1 MFQARYWSILFS
13 KSQNNYYATVNRTI
27 NDKSN
32 LQMAGSVIGKGGSN
46 IQKLRQEYSA
56 QVRIPDCPGPER
68 VMNIQAGTEEMVVGI
83 IQMAIPFMY
92 EQGEQDD
99 GGDRELRLL
108 IHQSI
113 VGGIIGKSGS
123 KIKEIRENTGAHI
136 KVSDSYRKYPL
147 VKQIPLGVL

>member
-1 MFQARYWSILFS
+1 
-13 KSQNNYYATVNRTI
+13 
-27 NDKSN
+27 
-32 LQMAGSVIGKGGSN
+32 MAGSVIGKGGGN
-46 IQKLRQEYSA
+46 IQKLRQEYNA

-68 VMNIQAGTEEMVVGI
+68 VMSVQARTEEEVVGI
-83 IQMAIPFMY
+83 LQMAIPFMY

-123 KIKEIRENTGAHI
+123 KIKEIRENTGANI
-136 KVSDSYRKYPL
+136 KVR
-147 VKQIPLGVL
+147 

>member
-1 MFQARYWSILFS
+1 
-13 KSQNNYYATVNRTI
+13 
-27 NDKSN
+27 
-32 LQMAGSVIGKGGSN
+32 MAGSVIGKGGSN

-83 IQMAIPFMY
+83 LQMAIPFMY

-136 KVSDSYRKYPL
+136 KVSGSYRKC
-147 VKQIPLGVL
+147 Q

>member
-1 MFQARYWSILFS
+1 
-13 KSQNNYYATVNRTI
+13 
-27 NDKSN
+27 
-32 LQMAGSVIGKGGSN
+32 MAGSVIGKGGSN

-83 IQMAIPFMY
+83 LQMAIPFMY
-92 EQGEQDD
+92 EQGDQDD

-136 KVSDSYRKYPL
+136 KVSVIGYRKCPL
-147 VKQIPLGVL
+147 VKQIPIGLLQLCSTVQ

>member
-1 MFQARYWSILFS
+1 
-13 KSQNNYYATVNRTI
+13 
-27 NDKSN
+27 
-32 LQMAGSVIGKGGSN
+32 MAGSVIGKGGSN

-136 KVSDSYRKYPL
+136 KVSGGSYRKYPL
-147 VKQIPLGVL
+147 VKQIPPRFTLTVPHSPVTDVSK

>member
-1 MFQARYWSILFS
+1 
-13 KSQNNYYATVNRTI
+13 
-27 NDKSN
+27 
-32 LQMAGSVIGKGGSN
+32 MAGSVIGKGGGN

-68 VMNIQAGTEEMVVGI
+68 VMSIQAGTEEMVVGI
-83 IQMAIPFMY
+83 LQMAIPYMY
-92 EQGEQDD
+92 EQGDQDD

-123 KIKEIRENTGAHI
+123 KIKEIRENTGANI
-136 KVSDSYRKYPL
+136 KVR
-147 VKQIPLGVL
+147 

>member
-1 MFQARYWSILFS
+1 M
-13 KSQNNYYATVNRTI
+13 
-27 NDKSN
+27 
-32 LQMAGSVIGKGGSN
+32 
-46 IQKLRQEYSA
+46 
-56 QVRIPDCPGPER
+56 
-68 VMNIQAGTEEMVVGI
+68 GTL
-83 IQMAIPFMY
+83 QMAIPFMY

-136 KVSDSYRKYPL
+136 KVSGSYRKCPL
-147 VKQIPLGVL
+147 VKQIPIGLLQLCSTVQ